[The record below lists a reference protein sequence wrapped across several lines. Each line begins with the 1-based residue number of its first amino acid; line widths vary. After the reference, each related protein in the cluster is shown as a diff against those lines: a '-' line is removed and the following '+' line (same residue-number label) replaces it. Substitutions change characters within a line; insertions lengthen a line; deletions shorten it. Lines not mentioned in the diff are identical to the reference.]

1 MLLVQKLL
9 NHPVFT
15 LPAWQLEGCQTL
27 LQFFICTQFRWF
39 GAQAVVCVCVC
50 IVSLVS
56 SVSLIALL
64 FTPFLSNS
72 PYFPYFSSTICLS
85 SAIFFFSASLPSVVS
100 LQIPPYLFFFCLL
113 KLSTSSCLFIT
124 LPPSLCLSCHLLLLP
139 LLARGFI

>member
-39 GAQAVVCVCVC
+39 GAQAVVCVC
-50 IVSLVS
+50 IASLVS

-72 PYFPYFSSTICLS
+72 PYFFCFS
-85 SAIFFFSASLPSVVS
+85 SAIFFSVSLPSVVS
-100 LQIPPYLFFFCLL
+100 LQIFPYVFFFCLL
-113 KLSTSSCLFIT
+113 NLLTSSCLFIT
-124 LPPSLCLSCHLLLLP
+124 LPPSLWFLCHLLLPFGSWFYLTIFASP
-139 LLARGFI
+139 GPV

>member
-39 GAQAVVCVCVC
+39 GAQAVVCVWMCVC
-50 IVSLVS
+50 LVS

-72 PYFPYFSSTICLS
+72 PYFLYFSSAICLS
-85 SAIFFFSASLPSVVS
+85 SAVFFSCFSSICGFTPDFSLS
-100 LQIPPYLFFFCLL
+100 LFLL
-113 KLSTSSCLFIT
+113 SSKT
-124 LPPSLCLSCHLLLLP
+124 LHLLLP
-139 LLARGFI
+139 LHHSPSLSLSFMSSLSAVS